1 MKLRYL
7 ILTCTVFGIVLSHAQ
22 PANASSY
29 GAVRAVGN
37 FLSNPTISGGFLV
50 VIVIGLL
57 VIKYAK

>member
-1 MKLRYL
+1 M
-7 ILTCTVFGIVLSHAQ
+7 TCTVFGIVLSHAQ